1 MTVSELYKSVAQ
13 LGFEDSLED
22 DDRFIFAVN
31 RALLQVNAIRPVTSA
46 YVINHKPMENKVQE
60 SSFTPIEKF
69 EDLYFEAS
77 DVKSYYFEADGNGT
91 MYVEKYDEELE
102 AWVKIGMVN
111 LSADKVFVPYRGFIK
126 EDGIFVGDRVR
137 LHFTGDYLYSVRN
150 VAMYEYLYSRLEA
163 DIPSY
168 EAYTRYD
175 ISALVPDFLSLNS
188 PPIKE
193 EAECQYLNQG
203 YDVEGGRIILL
214 PHDAKGLYK
223 VIYKRKPQAV
233 INHGEAADD
242 MTVLDLDE
250 DLCALLPILVA
261 SFVWVDDEPEK
272 AQYYLAIYQER
283 AIDIERRI
291 VSATPV
297 PIKNSNGW

>member
-1 MTVSELYKSVAQ
+1 MTVSDLYNSVAQ

-22 DDRFIFAVN
+22 DDRFFYAAN
-31 RALLQVNAIRPVTSA
+31 RALLQVNAIRPVTSV

-91 MYVEKYDEELE
+91 MYVEKYDEESE
-102 AWVKIGMVN
+102 TWAIIGMKN
-111 LSADKVFVPYRGFIK
+111 LSADKAFTAYKGFIK
-126 EDGIFVGDRVR
+126 DGNAFVGGRIR
-137 LHFTGDYLYSVRN
+137 LHFTGSYLYSVRN
-150 VAMYEYLYSRLEA
+150 IAMYEYLYSNSEA

-193 EAECQYLNQG
+193 EAEYQYLNQG

-223 VIYKRKPQAV
+223 VIYKRKPQA
-233 INHGEAADD
+233 ILNTGEASDD
-242 MTVLDLDE
+242 MTVIDLDE
-250 DLCALLPILVA
+250 DLCALLPMLVA

-283 AIDIERRI
+283 AIDIERKI